1 MKRNRCL
8 VAGGIASA
16 IASMLHI
23 LIIVGGPD
31 WYRFFGAG
39 EGMAQLS
46 ENGSTYPAIITTII
60 ATVLAWWGLY
70 AFSGAGL
77 IRRLPMLKVVLGAI
91 SAIYILRGIFGIPLV
106 VYLDHPYLNELEEK
120 MSFMIISSGFSLS
133 FGLFY
138 LIGLI
143 QISTS
148 KKHYTP

>member
-60 ATVLAWWGLY
+60 ATVLALWGLY